1 MFLAYSHLHIG
12 GEAPN
17 KVVQRKQLKVI
28 QRKKLVQRR
37 RIEKKRIEKENVIS
51 ENVVGGIGIRG
62 TGMMG
67 TGMMGTGI
75 RGTGIS
81 GTASGTARSII
92 TMMAII
98 TRAKVGIKYVI
109 SYENLLFSKLAYRY
123 IHSCES

>member
-67 TGMMGTGI
+67 TGI